1 MANITDLERQVH
13 ELDEADAAGGEATQ
27 WRLKN
32 RYHEEGLDTTK
43 KDLLKTLENELNEYD
58 TLLFNN
64 HRLKSLDPTPQRDH
78 DSVFKWIWANK
89 PLDQHEYD
97 WIFHHQDFVSLARP
111 RRSSFETF
119 IQEHLQARPK
129 SLFKKLFRIGKCQ
142 QNAQDSS
149 IEFFSTA
156 RISLVARLMAVF
168 FAVLILFIPVILF
181 LLVSMSKA
189 WMAIVILGFVF
200 SFAIIVSLLTEAG
213 IQEIFV
219 GTATYCAVLVT
230 FLGIQSSVGG

>member
-1 MANITDLERQVH
+1 
-13 ELDEADAAGGEATQ
+13 
-27 WRLKN
+27 
-32 RYHEEGLDTTK
+32 
-43 KDLLKTLENELNEYD
+43 
-58 TLLFNN
+58 LLFNN
-64 HRLKSLDPTPQRDH
+64 HRLKSLDPTPQKDH

-129 SLFKKLFRIGKCQ
+129 SLFKVCLPHLPLHTDLRNANAISFQQKLFRIGKCQ

-149 IEFFSTA
+149 IAFFSTA

-181 LLVSMSKA
+181 LLVSMNKA
-189 WMAIVILGFVF
+189 WMAVVILGFVF

-230 FLGIQSSVGG
+230 FLGIQSSARG

>member
-1 MANITDLERQVH
+1 M
-13 ELDEADAAGGEATQ
+13 
-27 WRLKN
+27 
-32 RYHEEGLDTTK
+32 
-43 KDLLKTLENELNEYD
+43 
-58 TLLFNN
+58 LFNT

-89 PLDQHEYD
+89 PLDKHEYD

-111 RRSSFETF
+111 RRSSIETF

-129 SLFKKLFRIGKCQ
+129 SLFKVYLPNLPLHTDLRNTNAIFFQQRLFRLGERQ
-142 QNAQDSS
+142 ENAQDSS

-156 RISLVARLMAVF
+156 RISLVARLAAVF

-189 WMAIVILGFVF
+189 WMAIIVLAFVF
-200 SFAIIVSLLTEAG
+200 SFAIIVSHLTEAG

-230 FLGIQSSVGG
+230 FLGIQSNVVG